1 MAKDVKTVPLLE
13 GLVDV
18 SECLRE
24 LSSKEHYYSRNSYC
38 NIGAVLS
45 SFLYRCSQPVLR
57 LNARTF

>member
-24 LSSKEHYYSRNSYC
+24 LSSREHYYSRSSYSLPFLFPT
-38 NIGAVLS
+38 AVANL
-45 SFLYRCSQPVLR
+45 FCV
-57 LNARTF
+57 

>member
-24 LSSKEHYYSRNSYC
+24 LSSREHYYSRSSYC
-38 NIGAVLS
+38 DIGAVLS
-45 SFLYRCSQPVLR
+45 SFLPL
-57 LNARTF
+57 